1 LKLKKNG
8 GVREEKMTGYR
19 ESSKRALTLSEL
31 DYIKERMR
39 TEKKPD
45 VRRIADYLG
54 VHHLSVSRV
63 IGALRFLEKMTEK
76 HTRESKGNT

>member
-1 LKLKKNG
+1 MKKNG

-19 ESSKRALTLSEL
+19 DTSRRELTISEL
-31 DYIKERMR
+31 DYINERIR

-45 VRRIADYLG
+45 VRRIAEYLG

-76 HTRESKGNT
+76 HPREGKGNT